1 MKQIDDQWKLE
12 VTFRDRGQLVTRCA
26 PTWYHAPRL
35 GGFMPRQ
42 VDAKGQ
48 AFLQECLAA
57 ADVTTD
63 RHGETCK
70 IVSFN
75 LFCNGDSTSPV
86 LPAGHSRRRR
96 TNDQG

>member
-12 VTFRDRGQLVTRCA
+12 VIFRDRGQLVTLR
-26 PTWYHAPRL
+26 PHLVSRPRL

-75 LFCNGDSTSPV
+75 LFCN
-86 LPAGHSRRRR
+86 RRLHIASVARR
-96 TNDQG
+96 PLTKEEDE

>member
-12 VTFRDRGQLVTRCA
+12 VIFRDRGQLVTRCA

-75 LFCNGDSTSPV
+75 LFCN
-86 LPAGHSRRRR
+86 RRLHIASVARR
-96 TNDQG
+96 PLTKEEEE